1 MLPLPEW
8 KVCCYQ
14 RSVLFN
20 HESESV
26 MHASNIAIA
35 LFLVLVLF
43 LLIGVAAMIVVAL
56 ELRSMEF
63 WDLFEDDEE
72 S

>member
-20 HESESV
+20 HESKSV

-35 LFLVLVLF
+35 LFLILALF
-43 LLIGVAAMIVVAL
+43 VLIGVAAMIVVAL
-56 ELRSMEF
+56 KLRSIDF
-63 WDLFEDDEE
+63 WDMLDDDEE